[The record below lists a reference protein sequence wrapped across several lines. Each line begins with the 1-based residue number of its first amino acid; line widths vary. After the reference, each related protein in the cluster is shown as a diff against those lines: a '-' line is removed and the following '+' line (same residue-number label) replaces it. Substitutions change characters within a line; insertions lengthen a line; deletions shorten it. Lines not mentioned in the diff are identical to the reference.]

1 MKNVGAHNPTK
12 IPKRSP
18 WALAS
23 GSVPPVIYQ
32 MTMEPMMEADPG
44 TKQALLNKLS
54 WFVFTGIPQD

>member
-1 MKNVGAHNPTK
+1 MG
-12 IPKRSP
+12 
-18 WALAS
+18 LAS

-54 WFVFTGIPQD
+54 WVGFMRMAVFKLV